1 MSLKKVQQVKKDKL
15 FRLWDILIYGIIIA
29 VIVVLFVVFVFTS
42 SGGTATGI
50 EVYYDNVLAFSYSF
64 ETDEYEIYLEDN
76 ISVEEDSDDVLIVI
90 FCTDDGSLQELVN
103 YNLIEIDKT
112 ACTASVTEADC
123 SNSKECVNS
132 PAIPNS
138 FNLPITCVI
147 HRLVVTSTD
156 YTDDGETLI
165 IG

>member
-1 MSLKKVQQVKKDKL
+1 MSLKKVQQVKKDRL
-15 FRLWDILIYGIIIA
+15 FRLWDILVYGVII
-29 VIVVLFVVFVFTS
+29 VLIVVLFVVFVFTS
-42 SGGTATGI
+42 GGGTATGI
-50 EVYYDNVLAFSYSF
+50 EVYYNGTLAFSYSF
-64 ETDEYEIYLEDN
+64 ETDEYEICLQENIAVEDGG
-76 ISVEEDSDDVLIVI
+76 DVLTVT
-90 FCTDDGSLQELVN
+90 FCTDDGNLQELVN
-103 YNLIEIDKT
+103 YNIIEIDKM

-138 FNLPITCVI
+138 YNLPITCVV

-165 IG
+165 IGG